1 MGALMR
7 DTLRE
12 PLAELLREYPQE
24 VIDELR
30 TATARLND
38 AERERLKTQ
47 AYRCCPGLWERD
59 DWSEFDALPADLKAE
74 VETGIRL
81 TVLETIDHINVFL
94 GLCNHGRA
102 D

>member
-1 MGALMR
+1 MR

-59 DWSEFDALPADLKAE
+59 DWSEFDALPASLKAE
-74 VETGIRL
+74 VETGIGL
-81 TVLETIDHINVFL
+81 TVLETIDHISQL
-94 GLCNHGRA
+94 MGLYDYGRA